1 MCDES
6 RSHGVGSTEN
16 LKRLGENS
24 DPGVT
29 ATLGSITQGE
39 QGGVAAKAENQGVT
53 YTARTPGAAGNGI
66 EIELEENRNQI
77 ETTVTENV
85 ANRTVLIRLAGDP
98 VNNIVSVTT
107 VTDVV
112 SAVNDANLTL
122 ITASGSGSMIVR
134 GVSWSTSGGT
144 GVTESVDLTIDTGA
158 NATGTITVKVAGVD
172 HTVAVT
178 AGQTAAQV
186 AAAIAAQLT
195 ADGVLGY
202 SVNNPSGAIVRFTST
217 TQFMDVPDLTV
228 SVN

>member
-1 MCDES
+1 M
-6 RSHGVGSTEN
+6 
-16 LKRLGENS
+16 
-24 DPGVT
+24 
-29 ATLGSITQGE
+29 
-39 QGGVAAKAENQGVT
+39 
-53 YTARTPGAAGNGI
+53 
-66 EIELEENRNQI
+66 IELEENRNQI

-122 ITASGSGSMIVR
+122 ITASGSGSTIVR

-144 GVTESVDLTIDTGA
+144 GVTETVDLTIDTGA

-172 HTVAVT
+172 HTVTVT

-186 AAAIAAQLT
+186 AGAIAAQLT

-202 SVNNPSGAIVRFTST
+202 TVNNPSGAIVRFTST